1 MKIRYLGH
9 SCFLFD
15 DGKTRILTDPFSGIG
30 YEMPDVRADYVTVS
44 HDHFDHNHVSGVRGV
59 KEIFTR
65 PGKLRAGD
73 VAIEGVAC
81 LHDDAGGRK
90 RGKVVAYTFD
100 FGGIKVCH
108 LGDLGEA
115 FSEERAAAF
124 GHPDILLIPVGGTYT
139 IDAAQAVRYIE
150 AIRPKVVIPMH
161 YKTEECALDI
171 SPLSGFAEAYGK
183 EKFVGPL
190 ETLDTDNIG
199 AYTGKAVVMEVSRRG

>member
-73 VAIEGVAC
+73 AVS
-81 LHDDAGGRK
+81 
-90 RGKVVAYTFD
+90 YT
-100 FGGIKVCH
+100 H
-108 LGDLGEA
+108 L
-115 FSEERAAAF
+115 
-124 GHPDILLIPVGGTYT
+124 
-139 IDAAQAVRYIE
+139 
-150 AIRPKVVIPMH
+150 
-161 YKTEECALDI
+161 
-171 SPLSGFAEAYGK
+171 
-183 EKFVGPL
+183 
-190 ETLDTDNIG
+190 TLPTN
-199 AYTGKAVVMEVSRRG
+199 SRV